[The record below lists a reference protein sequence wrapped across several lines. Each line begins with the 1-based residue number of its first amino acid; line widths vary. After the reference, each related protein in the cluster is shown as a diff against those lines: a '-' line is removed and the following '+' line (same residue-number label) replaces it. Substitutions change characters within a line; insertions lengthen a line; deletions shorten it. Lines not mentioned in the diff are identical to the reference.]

1 MRPRT
6 RLSALLGL
14 SAMLLAGCGI
24 RPTEVP
30 TEFGAAPTRVGCA
43 LPRTS
48 AAPTQPPVG
57 GQFAVQIY
65 LVCTSQLVTVDR
77 TVTLK
82 RGQSSERAVVA
93 QQLLAQLAR
102 RPSSDEAQAGFSTD
116 VGTRLRV
123 SGPAA
128 GDPSNALRLSTPPDD
143 LSPYALAQIVCTFAN
158 SKMTTEDGDHVV
170 LGGPADDPLRDY
182 ECTDAVKARPGTIPA
197 PARTV
202 G

>member
-6 RLSALLGL
+6 RLSVLLGL
-14 SAMLLAGCGI
+14 SALLLAGCGI

-43 LPRTS
+43 LSSTS
-48 AAPTQPPVG
+48 LTSTEPPAG
-57 GQFAVQIY
+57 GQFGVQIY

-77 TVTLK
+77 TVTLE

-93 QQLLAQLAR
+93 QQLLGQLAR
-102 RPSSDEAQAGFSTD
+102 RPSADERQAGFSTD
-116 VGTRLRV
+116 VGTRLKV
-123 SGPAA
+123 SGPAT
-128 GDPSNALRLSTPPDD
+128 GDPSDALRLSTPPDD

-170 LGGPADDPLRDY
+170 LGGPVDDPLRDY

>member
-6 RLSALLGL
+6 RLSVLLGL
-14 SAMLLAGCGI
+14 SATLLAGCGI

-43 LPRTS
+43 LASTS
-48 AAPTQPPVG
+48 GTETPAG
-57 GQFAVQIY
+57 GQFTVQIY

-93 QQLLAQLAR
+93 QQLLAQLSR
-102 RPSSDEAQAGFSTD
+102 RLSSDESAAGFSTD
-116 VGTRLRV
+116 VGTRLKV
-123 SGPAA
+123 SGPSA
-128 GDPSNALRLSTPPDD
+128 GDPSDALRLNTPPDD

-158 SKMTTEDGDHVV
+158 SKMTTQDGGHVV
-170 LGGPADDPLRDY
+170 LGGPGNDPLRDY

>member
-6 RLSALLGL
+6 RLSVLLGL
-14 SAMLLAGCGI
+14 SATLLAGCGI

-43 LPRTS
+43 LTRAGATQEART
-48 AAPTQPPVG
+48 G
-57 GQFAVQIY
+57 GQFAVQVY

-77 TVTLK
+77 TVTLE
-82 RGQSSERAVVA
+82 RDQSTERAVVA

-102 RPSSDEAQAGFSTD
+102 RPSSAEGQAGFSTD
-116 VGTRLRV
+116 VGTRLKV
-123 SGPAA
+123 SGPAP
-128 GDPSNALRLSTPPDD
+128 GDPSGALRLSAPPDD

-170 LGGPADDPLRDY
+170 LGGPGDDPLRDY
-182 ECTDAVKARPGTIPA
+182 ACTDAVKARPGTIPA

>member
-14 SAMLLAGCGI
+14 SALLLAGCGI

-43 LPRTS
+43 LANTSRAQEPRT
-48 AAPTQPPVG
+48 G

-102 RPSSDEAQAGFSTD
+102 RPSSDERQAGFSTD
-116 VGTRLRV
+116 VGTRLKV

-128 GDPSNALRLSTPPDD
+128 GDPSDALRLSTPPDD